1 MPTLQELFSGAP
13 AGQVAKEPN
22 PTKTVPPGS
31 SAFGAPKAMDISDQL
46 AGDTLTV
53 ALKKLKANV
62 DPMQFIRTLQHD
74 PQTGIYTGDLQGQQL
89 FLRNVARPSTSGVES
104 PVTPD
109 TLMVIPRAEADR
121 IRAGQQQP
129 SLLGQGVGAAPAAPG
144 G

>member
-13 AGQVAKEPN
+13 AGQVTKEPN
-22 PTKTVPPGS
+22 PAKTVPPGS

-46 AGDTLTV
+46 AGETLTA

-62 DPMQFIRTLQHD
+62 DPMDFMRTLQKD
-74 PQTGIYTGDLQGQQL
+74 AQSGIYTGNLMGQQL
-89 FLRNVARPSTSGVES
+89 FLRNVGKPSTSGVES

-121 IRAGQQQP
+121 IRQGQQQP
-129 SLLGQGVGAAPAAPG
+129 SLLGQGAGAVPAAPG
-144 G
+144 V